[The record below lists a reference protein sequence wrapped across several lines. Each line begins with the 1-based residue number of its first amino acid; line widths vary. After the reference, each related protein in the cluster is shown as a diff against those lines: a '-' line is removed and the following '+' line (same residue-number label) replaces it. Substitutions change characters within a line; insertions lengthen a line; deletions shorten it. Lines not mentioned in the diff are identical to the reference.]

1 MEGEIGRLV
10 DGLSRDFS
18 VILIIE
24 RKHSAQQKVHDDSQT
39 PQVDFLAIGLLEKH
53 LRGNIGLYK
62 LKRQDGKR
70 TKYRCLQ
77 VFRRGPSWSLGA
89 R

>member
-1 MEGEIGRLV
+1 VEGEIGRLV

-24 RKHSAQQKVHDDSQT
+24 RKHAAQKKVHDDSQT

-53 LRGNIGLYK
+53 LRGDIGLYK

-77 VFRRGPSWSLGA
+77 VFRRGPS
-89 R
+89 